1 MRLAYVVLVA
11 ALVAGSAAEAVAQTA
26 PAAPGPCA
34 MAKSGKKYKVRI
46 DSTPPGA
53 TVYLDNKACGAVG
66 VTPWAGQL
74 VNGSYTVIIEL
85 DGYQPAQQALT
96 VVRSRKEQP
105 LFVPLTKK
113 ADPPKIEVRADVD
126 KNLIGVTVSL
136 DGQPQPG
143 TVPPPP
149 QGLVLTTNEGR
160 HLIEIKKTGFED
172 FSQWVDSKM
181 NETNT
186 LTPQLKEIVK
196 VKEGSMIVTADVDGA
211 DVLINNNAAG
221 KTPLVQDHL
230 AEGMYVVEVRKDPA
244 VPWRQTVQVVAGQQA
259 KVSATLKATMG
270 GNGGT
275 VKVLSNV
282 NGAHVFLDGTD
293 MGPVPI
299 EAKDIKP
306 GDHIIDVKAPGYQD
320 REEKVTVNVG
330 SSAILKLDLNPTAPK
345 DSGELNVVSPVPN
358 ADVYVD
364 GASVGKAPY
373 DNKTAAGGEHFV
385 VVQADGYKK
394 FEVKVRIEPGQ
405 KQTVTAEL
413 KAVGALRVL
422 STPPGADVLIN
433 GVPQGKTPLELN
445 ELEVGTTVVQLS
457 LVGFVDY
464 SETMNVEGGKS
475 AVIQKELEKQGPS
488 PEEQRGLSS
497 IGARTL
503 PRGHSTI
510 DLGAGYPYFFDA
522 RVTVGAGNINNSFG
536 FDANV
541 GVRTMA
547 TRNEIGLGARLMLV
561 NADPF
566 TAGAFGDM
574 WWGSTLFD
582 NSARNGF
589 TVDAG
594 LLASLTALTHVTV
607 TGRLYL
613 DYWNDRHCPSVSTNG
628 TFDGDPIDACK
639 YYYNQVVAPG
649 GGGETPETTRL
660 EQLTGLKGMDFFG
673 RESGVRVNLSIAA
686 EIAVNQQY
694 NVWFLLDGAPFQD
707 ERALFTNHFSGLMAG
722 RDHGTYARLGITY
735 KF

>member
-1 MRLAYVVLVA
+1 MRLPYVVLVA
-11 ALVAGSAAEAVAQTA
+11 ALVAGTAAEAFAQA
-26 PAAPGPCA
+26 PAAGPCA

-74 VNGSYTVIIEL
+74 VNGSYTVILEL

-113 ADPPKIEVRADVD
+113 QDPPRIEVRADVD
-126 KNLIGVTVSL
+126 KNLIGVSVTL
-136 DGQPQPG
+136 DGQVQQG

-149 QGLVLTTNEGR
+149 QGLMMTTTEGR
-160 HLIEIKKTGFED
+160 HLVEIKKDGFEA

-186 LTPQLKEIVK
+186 LTPTLKEIVK
-196 VKEGSMIVTADVDGA
+196 PKEGSMIVTADVDAA

-221 KTPLVQDHL
+221 KTPLVAEHL
-230 AEGMYVVEVRKDPA
+230 VEGMYVVEVRKDPA
-244 VPWRQTVQVVAGQQA
+244 VPWRQTVQVLAGQQA
-259 KVSATLKATMG
+259 KVNATLKATMG
-270 GNGGT
+270 GNGGS

-293 MGPVPI
+293 MGPVPV
-299 EAKDIKP
+299 EAKDVKP

-330 SSAILKLDLNPTAPK
+330 SAAILKLDLNPVAAK
-345 DSGELNVVSPVPN
+345 DTGELKIVSPVPN
-358 ADVYVD
+358 ADVFVD

-373 DNKTAAGGEHFV
+373 DNKQTAGGEHFV
-385 VVQADGYKK
+385 VVQAEGYKK

-405 KQTVTAEL
+405 QQTVSAEL
-413 KAVGALRVL
+413 KAAGALRVL

-433 GVPQGKTPLELN
+433 GVSQGHTPLELN

-457 LVGFVDY
+457 LAGYQDY
-464 SETMNVEGGKS
+464 SETITVEGGKS
-475 AVIQKELEKQGPS
+475 AVIQRDLEVVGPS

-497 IGARTL
+497 LGARTL
-503 PRGHSTI
+503 PRGHSTVDI
-510 DLGAGYPYFFDA
+510 GAGYPYFFDA
-522 RVTVGAGNINNSFG
+522 RVNVGAGSIQDKLG
-536 FDANV
+536 FDAGV

-566 TAGAFGDM
+566 TAGAFGDI
-574 WWGSTLFD
+574 WWGSSLFD

-589 TVDAG
+589 TVDTG

-613 DYWNDRHCPSVSTNG
+613 DYWNDRHCPALAANG
-628 TFDGDPIDACK
+628 TFDGDAIDACK
-639 YYYNQVVAPG
+639 YYKAQIIDPG
-649 GGGETPETTRL
+649 GGGETPETMRF
-660 EQLTGLKGMDFFG
+660 EQLTGLKGSDFFG
-673 RESGVRVNLSIAA
+673 RESGVRVNLSVAA
-686 EIAVNQQY
+686 EIAIDQQY
-694 NVWFLLDGAPFQD
+694 NIWFLLDGAPFQN
-707 ERALFTNHFSGLMAG
+707 ERALFTNHFSGLMPG
-722 RDHGTYARLGITY
+722 RDHGTYARIGLTY